1 MIGVNVKKK
10 HETMRPMAE
19 QTVRSNILLSEI
31 VHQENL
37 DVTEEEVEEE
47 LKKMAEQY
55 KMELDKIKEMVDVEA
70 V

>member
-1 MIGVNVKKK
+1 
-10 HETMRPMAE
+10 MAE

-47 LKKMAEQY
+47 LKKLAEQY
-55 KMELDKIKEMVDVEA
+55 KICLLYTSRCV
-70 V
+70 